1 MSSDD
6 SKYQI
11 NSQPENNEPWLS
23 IEVYTKASHPQL
35 LNGLDRWLELGLISH
50 TQVMKVCRHN
60 LSCALPEIDPAVH
73 AQIIETE
80 ENIITPPELIKTPA
94 TPKVIN
100 RIWQGFL
107 DELSIRWLLF
117 LGIFLV
123 IISSGVLAASQ
134 WDNFPR
140 FGQYLILLLY
150 TLGFWGIGFWSSKQ
164 ENLQLTSQT
173 LNAIAVLLV
182 PINCWAISHFG
193 LGSSIW
199 EWITLIVSLM
209 ILTAIVY
216 GQSKLIPRFK
226 PKFFIPLF
234 LLLSYVHLGW
244 QLIPSPLIFM
254 YGGII
259 IISLTHYFFLLPKS
273 KYPGLNLL
281 FLLSAWFLLL
291 VRVLLTKEYLIR
303 DCASA
308 IACFGW
314 ILATIYLTKEK
325 QTVINLVDG
334 ELDSEQLTNAF
345 FSKILQTISIII
357 FAATWLISVFA
368 GIFNSPLFFWQT
380 VVISALTIHLF
391 SQRLTLYWRKR
402 DLTAIFLIGLQTVF
416 VSKELIPDRIADNAL
431 NLAVTISKS

>member
-1 MSSDD
+1 MSSDG

-11 NSQPENNEPWLS
+11 DSQPENNEPWLS
-23 IEVYTKASHPQL
+23 IEIYTKANHPQL

-60 LSCALPEIDPAVH
+60 LSCALPEIDFAVH

-80 ENIITPPELIKTPA
+80 ENIITAPELIRTPA
-94 TPKVIN
+94 KPRVIN

-193 LGSSIW
+193 LGNSIW

-226 PKFFIPLF
+226 PKFFVPLF

-244 QLIPSPLIFM
+244 QLIPITFDT
-254 YGGII
+254 YVWWN
-259 IISLTHYFFLLPKS
+259 Y
-273 KYPGLNLL
+273 Y
-281 FLLSAWFLLL
+281 
-291 VRVLLTKEYLIR
+291 Y
-303 DCASA
+303 
-308 IACFGW
+308 
-314 ILATIYLTKEK
+314 
-325 QTVINLVDG
+325 
-334 ELDSEQLTNAF
+334 
-345 FSKILQTISIII
+345 
-357 FAATWLISVFA
+357 
-368 GIFNSPLFFWQT
+368 
-380 VVISALTIHLF
+380 
-391 SQRLTLYWRKR
+391 
-402 DLTAIFLIGLQTVF
+402 
-416 VSKELIPDRIADNAL
+416 
-431 NLAVTISKS
+431 